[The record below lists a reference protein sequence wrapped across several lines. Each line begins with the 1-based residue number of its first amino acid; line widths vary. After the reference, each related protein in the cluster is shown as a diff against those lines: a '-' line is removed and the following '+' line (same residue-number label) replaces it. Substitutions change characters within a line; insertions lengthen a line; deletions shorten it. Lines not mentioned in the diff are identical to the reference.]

1 MKRTIFV
8 FLLVVSMVFALTSCS
23 GTTPS
28 TGDDVDQT
36 QGSGIPEGL
45 KINVGHSVNTSHG
58 YHLGLLKFKE
68 IVEEKTEGKVT
79 VEVHPSSSLGS
90 EREMIEGI
98 QLGTID
104 MAIAATSQ
112 LTSFEPKMQLFD
124 LPFLFKGREHAFA
137 VLDGEIGRDMLGLLE
152 DKGMV
157 GLSYFEVGFRNFTNN
172 IEPIKTPADIAGKKF
187 RLMETP
193 VHVQAIAYWK
203 GNPTSMP
210 IGEVYTAL
218 QTKTIDGQENPISI
232 IEAQRLFEVQKYISI
247 SEHFYTGAPLLI
259 QKKMWDSYSP
269 EFQAI
274 LQEAANAGRD
284 VCRQSNMKSED
295 EAVAKFEAAG
305 CEINYADKEAF
316 AADSQAIYDMFAD
329 EIGQDLIDRVLESA
343 KNF

>member
-1 MKRTIFV
+1 MKRKALV
-8 FLLVVSMVFALTSCS
+8 FLLLVSMVAVLASCANTAP
-23 GTTPS
+23 GTD
-28 TGDDVDQT
+28 TGQSD
-36 QGSGIPEGL
+36 GIPEGL

-68 IVEEKTEGKVT
+68 IVEEKTGGKVT

-104 MAIAATSQ
+104 MALAATSQ

-124 LPFLFKGREHAFA
+124 LPFLFKNREHAFA
-137 VLDGEIGRDMLGLLE
+137 VLDGEIGKEMLELLE
-152 DKGMV
+152 SKGMV
-157 GLSYFEVGFRNFTNN
+157 GLAYFEVGFRNFTNN
-172 IEPIKTPADIAGKKF
+172 IEPIETPADIAGKKF

-193 VHVQAIAYWK
+193 VHVKAIAHWG

-232 IEAQRLFEVQKYISI
+232 IKAQRLFEVQRYISI
-247 SEHFYTGAPLLI
+247 TEHFYTGTPLLI

-284 VCRQSNMKSED
+284 VCREANKKSEEESISD
-295 EAVAKFEAAG
+295 FEAAG
-305 CEINYADKEAF
+305 CQINYADKDAF
-316 AADSQAIYDMFAD
+316 AADSQAIYDMFAN
-329 EIGQDLIDRVLESA
+329 EIGKDLIDRVLEA
-343 KNF
+343 GKNF